1 MSDARRRAEEALA
14 EWDAVPPRM
23 SEEERT
29 ALVHCA
35 SALRALLAESP
46 APAPPDE
53 LRKAAE
59 RHYSTLLSG
68 LAYVVRGSWWPEHD
82 ELTNGVR
89 EHVAKMRDAADE
101 LRALAARGGE

>member
-1 MSDARRRAEEALA
+1 MASDARRRAEEALA
-14 EWDAVPPRM
+14 KYDRGGRPAP
-23 SEEERT
+23 SYLAT
-29 ALVHCA
+29 
-35 SALRALLAESP
+35 ALRALLAESP
-46 APAPPDE
+46 APAAPDG
-53 LRKAAE
+53 LREAAE